1 MSKSAATL
9 NHFALIICTELML
22 IREAPTPVAVVAF
35 YAYMS
40 HSLPGYIGTPHHV
53 FKFDV
58 VRTNIRNGYHLST
71 GIFSVPVTGVY
82 VFYMEFLKWRHRC
95 TLRSVNYKCG
105 GVGCC

>member
-58 VRTNIRNGYHLST
+58 VRTNIRNGYHFINWDFFGTRNRRVCVLH
-71 GIFSVPVTGVY
+71 GV
-82 VFYMEFLKWRHRC
+82 
-95 TLRSVNYKCG
+95 S
-105 GVGCC
+105 